1 MSDVFNDIAE
11 MIVSGAL
18 EEIQQVTKDALA
30 QGRNSK
36 DILDDGLLKG
46 MEVVAKRFKIGD
58 MFVPEVIHSAQTMHA
73 AMACLKPYLMEAD
86 QQGAGAIMIG
96 TVEGDIHNVGK
107 DLVAMMFEGV
117 GFSVINLGVN
127 VKPETFVE
135 KIKEHNPD
143 ILAMS
148 ALLTTTMPKMG
159 ETIQAL
165 IEAGLR
171 DKVKVIAGG
180 APISEEFVASIGGD
194 GYAPNAVLAVEK
206 AKELLNIL

>member
-11 MIVSGAL
+11 MIVSGAV
-18 EEIQQVTKDALA
+18 EEIQQLTKEILA
-30 QGRNSK
+30 QGEK
-36 DILDDGLLKG
+36 PKEILDKGLLKG
-46 MEVVAKRFKIGD
+46 MEIVAKRFKIGD

-73 AMACLKPYLMEAD
+73 AMECLKPYLMEAD
-86 QQGAGAIMIG
+86 QKGAGVIMIG

-117 GFSVINLGVN
+117 GFRVINLGVN
-127 VKPETFVE
+127 VKPQVFVE
-135 KIKEHNPD
+135 KAKEHNPD

-165 IEAGLR
+165 VDAGLR
-171 DKVKVIAGG
+171 DKVKIIAGG
-180 APISEEFVASIGGD
+180 APLTEEFVAGIGGD
-194 GYAPNAVLAVEK
+194 GYAPNAILAVEK
-206 AKELLNIL
+206 AKELLSIG